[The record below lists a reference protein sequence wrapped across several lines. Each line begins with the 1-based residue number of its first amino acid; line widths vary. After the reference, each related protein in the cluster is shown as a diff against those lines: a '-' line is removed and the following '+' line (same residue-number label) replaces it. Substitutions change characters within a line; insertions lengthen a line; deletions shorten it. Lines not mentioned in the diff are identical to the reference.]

1 MLNDI
6 DRDRIAEAVAKAED
20 GTSGEIVCV
29 LAGEVSHY
37 PEVAIAYAAIA
48 ALAIPPAALALGLR
62 PLGAAADAGFW
73 MAGFW
78 MAAQAGVLESEF
90 SMALGLYAAAQALLF
105 IVVFLVLEIPAV
117 RRALTPTPLKRH
129 RVERAAHQQ
138 FASIAGRAEGSQTG
152 ILIFVAPDDRQVR
165 ILADKGIHD
174 KVGDP
179 VWNKAVGAIGQAMK
193 GGHDPTSGIVEAI
206 AICGEALKGH
216 FPETGPHAPIFSN
229 RPLEI

>member
-1 MLNDI
+1 MLNAI
-6 DRDRIAEAVAKAED
+6 DQDRIAEAVGKAEE

-48 ALAIPPAALALGLR
+48 ALVIPPLALALGLH
-62 PLGAAADAGFW
+62 PLAMAADAGV
-73 MAGFW
+73 W
-78 MAAQAGVLESEF
+78 MAAQAGALESEF
-90 SMALGLYAAAQALLF
+90 SLGLGLYTAAQALLF
-105 IVVFLVLEIPAV
+105 VLVFLILEIPAV
-117 RRALTPTPLKRH
+117 RRALTPGPLKRH
-129 RVERAAHQQ
+129 RVERSAHQQ
-138 FASIAGRAEGSQTG
+138 FASIAARAEGSQTG
-152 ILIFVAPDDRQVR
+152 VLIFVALDDRQVQ

-179 VWNKAVGAIGQAMK
+179 VWNKAVAAIGSAMK

-206 AICGEALKGH
+206 TICGEALKAH
-216 FPETGPHAPIFSN
+216 FPEAGPHTPVFSN

>member
-1 MLNDI
+1 MLNAI
-6 DRDRIAEAVAKAED
+6 DQDRIAEAVDKAEE

-48 ALAIPPAALALGLR
+48 ALVIPPLALALGLR
-62 PLGAAADAGFW
+62 PLGAVADAGV
-73 MAGFW
+73 W
-78 MAAQAGVLESEF
+78 MAAQAGALESEF
-90 SMALGLYAAAQALLF
+90 SLGLGLYAAAQALLF
-105 IVVFLVLEIPAV
+105 IVVFLIFEIPAV
-117 RRALTPTPLKRH
+117 RRAVTPSPLKRH
-129 RVERAAHQQ
+129 RVERSAHQQ
-138 FASIAGRAEGSQTG
+138 FASIAARAEGSQTG
-152 ILIFVAPDDRQVR
+152 VLIFVALDDRQVR
-165 ILADKGIHD
+165 ILADKAIHD